1 MNAAEAEPTLIG
13 SVQRALRLVDIVANS
28 PRPLPPKMLAAITGL
43 TPGTTYNLVR
53 TLVHEGYLASEP
65 DGVVLGA
72 RFPSFQEQI
81 SSRGVFLA
89 RVRAALREVT
99 EDVGATAYL
108 SRFDDGEMHLV
119 DIVDAVR
126 NPRIELWVGLQS
138 SAHATALGKQI
149 LAALP
154 EADRLDYL
162 SRHRLPELTP
172 RTITDRRAL
181 LTQLDRS
188 PGWAIDREEYA
199 IGATCVAVPVI
210 APGITASLAISLP
223 ADRAVV
229 DRTLVS
235 ALQQTARKL
244 SLQLGADALDEGSSE
259 RSSLSEVRPL
269 VLRHAFSYYGE
280 SSGIHERY

>member
-28 PRPLPPKMLAAITGL
+28 PRPLPAKMLSSITGL

-53 TLVHEGYLASEP
+53 TLVHEGYLSAEP
-65 DGVVLGA
+65 DGLVLGG
-72 RFPSFQEQI
+72 RFPAFQQQI
-81 SSRGVFLA
+81 DSRGVFLA
-89 RVRAALREVT
+89 RVRAALRAVT

-108 SRFDDGEMHLV
+108 SRYADGEMHLV

-126 NPRIELWVGLQS
+126 NPRIELWVGLHA

-149 LAALP
+149 LAALS
-154 EADRLDYL
+154 EEDRLDYL
-162 SRHRLPELTP
+162 SRHRLEELTP
-172 RTITDRRAL
+172 RTVSDRRTL
-181 LTQLDRS
+181 LTQLEQT

-210 APGITASLAISLP
+210 APGVTASLAVSLP

-229 DRTLVS
+229 NRRLVS
-235 ALQQTARKL
+235 NLQRTARRL
-244 SLQLGADALDEGSSE
+244 SLQLGADALDTDGPDAE
-259 RSSLSEVRPL
+259 
-269 VLRHAFSYYGE
+269 FT
-280 SSGIHERY
+280 I

>member
-1 MNAAEAEPTLIG
+1 LSAAEAEPTLIG

-53 TLVHEGYLASEP
+53 TLVHEGYLSSEP
-65 DGVVLGA
+65 DGLVLGS
-72 RFPSFQEQI
+72 RFPSFQQQI
-81 SSRGVFLA
+81 DSRGVFLA
-89 RVRAALREVT
+89 RVRAALRDVT
-99 EDVGATAYL
+99 EDLGATAYL

-126 NPRIELWVGLQS
+126 NPRVELCVGLQS

-149 LAALP
+149 LADLP
-154 EADRLDYL
+154 DEDRMDYL
-162 SRHRLPELTP
+162 SRHRLEELTP
-172 RTITDRRAL
+172 RTISDRRTL
-181 LTQLDRS
+181 LTQLERS
-188 PGWAIDREEYA
+188 PGWTVDQEEYA

-210 APGITASLAISLP
+210 APGLIASLAISLP

-235 ALQQTARKL
+235 TLQGAARRL
-244 SLQLGADALDEGSSE
+244 SLQLGADALDDGS
-259 RSSLSEVRPL
+259 
-269 VLRHAFSYYGE
+269 AGDFT
-280 SSGIHERY
+280 I